1 VEQDRFREVE
11 AMRIGEVLAGKASQE
26 IITISPQA
34 TVRELLAKLAE
45 HNIGAVIVCGDG
57 STLEGIVSERD
68 VVRRLHED
76 EQALDAPVSTI
87 MTSEVH
93 ACERSHPVVELMHMM
108 TERRV
113 RHVPV
118 LDEGTLVGIVSI
130 GDVVKSRMS
139 ELEFE
144 RDQLDSYVHSSQS

>member
-1 VEQDRFREVE
+1 
-11 AMRIGEVLAGKASQE
+11 MRIGEVLAGKASQE

-34 TVRELLAKLAE
+34 TVRELLVKLAE
-45 HNIGAVIVCGDG
+45 HNIGAVIVSGDDG
-57 STLEGIVSERD
+57 ATLEGIVSERD

-76 EQALDAPVSTI
+76 EQLLDAPVSTI
-87 MTSEVH
+87 MTSDVH

-108 TERRV
+108 TERRI

-144 RDQLDSYVHSSQS
+144 RDQLDSYVHTSQS